1 VCHRTKLNGNWSS
14 LAEIYGDFSTCDN
27 GDRPPFWICCVRVWA
42 THEAH
47 VVTVIVVQ
55 NLVGIDA
62 VVSKKMQLLIFN
74 EFGLK
79 IPVQVTEI
87 VLRVFNP

>member
-1 VCHRTKLNGNWSS
+1 MSPYIPWSS
-14 LAEIYGDFSTCDN
+14 LAEIYGDFSTCEN

-47 VVTVIVVQ
+47 VVVTVIVVQ